1 MAEQI
6 IYTNSQ
12 GVSIE
17 LTNDAP
23 FLLENVEGKGTIDA
37 DIQTQKAPFQD
48 GVTYI
53 DSLLNERSMELKVL
67 ILENNHDELL
77 RKRQFISSVF
87 NPKLG
92 IGTLVYMNGKTQKK
106 IKCVVYGTVKILT
119 GQENKGLLHQR
130 VIINLLCPEPFWEDI
145 SQSQYTM
152 RDFTGSFTFPFNL
165 PTNFAMRGDF
175 CMIFNDGDVSM
186 PIEVIFKGNA
196 LNPTLTNLT
205 TGEFIKVN
213 RLIPDGYKLILNTAF
228 GNKKV
233 EIESPEGTKENAFH
247 YIDLDSTFFS
257 LPVGETKIGFM
268 ADEGKPEV
276 YVRYNKKYL
285 TV

>member
-1 MAEQI
+1 MAEKI

-23 FLLENVEGKGTIDA
+23 FLLENVEGKGEIDA

-53 DSLLNERSMELKVL
+53 DSILGERSMELKVL
-67 ILENNHDELL
+67 VIDGNHDELL
-77 RKRQFISSVF
+77 RKRQYISGVF

-92 IGTLVYMNGKTQKK
+92 EGWLVYINGETQKK
-106 IKCVVYGTVKILT
+106 IKCIVDGTVKILI
-119 GQENKGLLHQR
+119 GKENKGLIYQR
-130 VIINLLCPEPFWEDI
+130 VLINLLCPSPFWESI
-145 SQSQYTM
+145 AQTEYM
-152 RDFTGSFTFPFNL
+152 LRDFTGSLTFPFL
-165 PTNFAMRGDF
+165 MPISFAMRGDF
-175 CMIFNDGDVSM
+175 SVFMNNGHVST

-213 RLIPDGYKLILNTAF
+213 RLIPKGYKLILNTEF

-233 EIESPEGTKENAFH
+233 EIEAPDGMKENAFH

-268 ADEGKPEV
+268 ADEGEPEV
-276 YVRYNKKYL
+276 YVRYSKKYL